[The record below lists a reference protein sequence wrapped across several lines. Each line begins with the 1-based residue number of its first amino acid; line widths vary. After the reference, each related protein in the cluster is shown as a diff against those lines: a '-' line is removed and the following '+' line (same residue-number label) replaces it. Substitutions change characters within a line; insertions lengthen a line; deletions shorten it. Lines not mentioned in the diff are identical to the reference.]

1 MAKCNKYFIKSK
13 RGCSKR
19 DVLPPLPQQVFN
31 RPTLHMGA
39 KKELFGHK
47 VAHLGDLG
55 VKKLRWW
62 LIIFIHVV
70 LRVKEKE
77 YFCTENSGFFIMIS
91 RRLLRIKA
99 LMALYAFN
107 RRDDGDL
114 AQAEKELLFSIGK
127 SYDLYHYILLLIIEL
142 ADVAGE
148 KIDLALR
155 KKIPTHEDLNPNRR
169 FADNILVKQLRDNSD
184 LKKFVET
191 KKISWANH
199 PEIPRSLY
207 NKMQKWEPYMEYMG
221 SEKNTYNADKKII
234 SKLVTEFFPVS
245 EDLLAGFEEQSIF
258 WNDDLDYVAAMIDKT
273 FRKFRNESG
282 YQGSLMP
289 LYRNDDDE
297 QYVIRLFRKVI
308 LRSKE
313 CSELIDRNT
322 TNWEV
327 ERIALMDILVMQLAI
342 TEIIEFSEIPVKVT
356 LNEYIEIAKYYC
368 TSKSSTFVNGILDK
382 VVREMKNNETFKKTG
397 RGLIGEMEADID

>member
-13 RGCSKR
+13 RYRPKSE
-19 DVLPPLPQQVFN
+19 VLTRTLEREATLQVFQGLSVQALYLPYMAYN
-31 RPTLHMGA
+31 GKRFKRKP
-39 KKELFGHK
+39 
-47 VAHLGDLG
+47 V
-55 VKKLRWW
+55 
-62 LIIFIHVV
+62 IFTKVV

-77 YFCTENSGFFIMIS
+77 YFCTENCGFFIMIS

-114 AQAEKELLFSIGK
+114 VKAEKELLFSIEK
-127 SYDLYHYILLLIIEL
+127 SFELYHYILLLVIEL

-155 KKIPTHEDLNPNRR
+155 KKIPTKEDLNPNRR
-169 FADNILVKQLRDNSD
+169 FVDNMLIRQLRDNAE
-184 LKKFVET
+184 LKKFIASR
-191 KKISWANH
+191 KISWANN
-199 PEIPRSLY
+199 PEIPRTLY
-207 NKMQKWEPYMEYMG
+207 NKMLKWEPFVEYMNN
-221 SEKNTYNADKKII
+221 EKNSYNSDKKII

-245 EDLLAGFEEQSIF
+245 DDLLSGFEEQSIF
-258 WNDDLDYVAAMIDKT
+258 WNDDLDYVAAMIEKT
-273 FRKFRNESG
+273 FRKFRNEAG
-282 YQGSLMP
+282 FQGSLMP

-297 QYVIRLFRKVI
+297 QYVLKLFRKVI
-308 LRSKE
+308 LRWKE
-313 CSELIDRNT
+313 FSDMIDRNT

-342 TEIIEFSEIPVKVT
+342 TEIVEFPEIPVKVT

-382 VVREMKNNETFKKTG
+382 VVREMKEKDVFRKSG
-397 RGLIGEMEADID
+397 RGLVGEIEEELD